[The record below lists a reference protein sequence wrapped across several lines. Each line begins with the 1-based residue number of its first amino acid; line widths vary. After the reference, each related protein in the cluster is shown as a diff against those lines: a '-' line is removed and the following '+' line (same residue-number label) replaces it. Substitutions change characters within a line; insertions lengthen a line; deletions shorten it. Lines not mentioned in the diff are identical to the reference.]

1 MNLLVDMGNSR
12 LKWGIS
18 NGLDIVQGIPIANT
32 QINLNTLAQLW
43 REIPSPEKIAV
54 SCVSTGTLFDQ
65 VLLAANTLWPQISV
79 FRAKSVASALGVTN
93 AYQEPGKLGVDRWLC
108 MVSAYQNFQKAL
120 CIVDCG
126 TAITVDL
133 VDVSGKHLG
142 GLISPGLN
150 LMKESLAKRTAYLKL
165 PDATYPFGLA
175 VKTDAAIHNGTL
187 SAACGMIEYI
197 LKNQPDTLQLIVTG
211 GDAQV
216 VASHLYREAFI
227 DPDLVLRGLALTVH
241 QPE

>member
-1 MNLLVDMGNSR
+1 MNLLIDMGNSR

-18 NGLDIVQGIPIANT
+18 NGLDIVQETPIANA

-54 SCVSTGTLFDQ
+54 SCVSASTLFDQ
-65 VLLAANTLWPQISV
+65 VLLAANTLWPQILV
-79 FRAKSVASALGVTN
+79 FRAKSVAVALGVTN
-93 AYQEPGKLGVDRWLC
+93 AYQEPGKLGVDRWLS

-126 TAITVDL
+126 TAITVDV

-150 LMKESLAKRTAYLKL
+150 LMKESLVKRTAYLEL
-165 PDATYPFGLA
+165 TDASYPFGLA
-175 VKTDAAIHNGTL
+175 AKTDAAIHNGTL
-187 SAACGMIEYI
+187 SAACGMIEYV
-197 LKNQPDTLQLIVTG
+197 LKNQPDTLQLILTG

-216 VASHLYREAFI
+216 VASHLCRDAVI